1 MPYKDLKA
9 SDKPADPRVQ
19 RTRKLIE
26 QAFIELIRERGFQ
39 SITIQDITGR
49 ATLNRATFYAHF
61 EDKFDMLDHFIRA
74 QFHEALLTKIPDY
87 PEYTHQRLIL
97 LIVTVIEF
105 VLTIRTHCE
114 PADRQIEA
122 MFETAV
128 QEELYLYLADWMD
141 HAPKGIVPLEV
152 TTKTAA
158 SVWSWAIFGTAI
170 QTSRT
175 ETDQTAAQIAN
186 QIAQVLVNAQ
196 KY

>member
-1 MPYKDLKA
+1 MSYKDLKA

-19 RTRKLIE
+19 RTHKLIE

-39 SITIQDITGR
+39 SITIHDITGR

-61 EDKFDMLDHFIRA
+61 EDKYDLLDHFIRA
-74 QFHEALLTKIPDY
+74 QFHEALLTKIPGS

-105 VLTIRTHCE
+105 VLTIQAHCG

-128 QEELYLYLADWMD
+128 QEELYLYLADWMN
-141 HAPKGIVPLEV
+141 HAPQAMIPPEVPPQ
-152 TTKTAA
+152 TAA

-170 QTSRT
+170 QTART
-175 ETDQTAAQIAN
+175 ESNQTASQIAS
-186 QIAQVLVNAQ
+186 QIAQMLVGAH
-196 KY
+196 KC

>member
-61 EDKFDMLDHFIRA
+61 EDKLDLLDHFIRA
-74 QFHEALLTKIPDY
+74 QFHEALLTKIPDC

-105 VLTIRTHCE
+105 VLTLQANCA

-128 QEELYLYLADWMD
+128 QEELYLYLADWMA
-141 HAPKGIVPLEV
+141 HAPQGMVPPEV

-170 QTSRT
+170 QTART
-175 ETDQTAAQIAN
+175 ETDQTASQIAS
-186 QIAQVLVNAQ
+186 QIVQVLVGVH
-196 KY
+196 KC